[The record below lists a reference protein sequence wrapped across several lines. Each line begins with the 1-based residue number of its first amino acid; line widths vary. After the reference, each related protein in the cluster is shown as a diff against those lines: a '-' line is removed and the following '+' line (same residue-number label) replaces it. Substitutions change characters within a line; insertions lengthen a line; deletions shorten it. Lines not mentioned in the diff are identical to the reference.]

1 MVLRRSA
8 SLLSVL
14 AAALAMAALPG
25 SAPRAQDAG
34 GAPPAEIAPPAEAA
48 PPAETPSP
56 PGAEAPAAEAPELP
70 RHHALSLIGEPKFGP
85 DLKHF
90 DWVNPNAPKGGV
102 LRFASQGTFDSL
114 NPYSIKGVP
123 AGPVAMI
130 YDSLMVGSPDEEST
144 EYGLI
149 AEWVS
154 YPPDYAWARF
164 GLRPE
169 ARFHDGKP
177 ITPEDVIFSLDAIK
191 KAHPMYARYYKN
203 VVKAEKTGEHEV
215 TFTFDVTGNRELPQ
229 ILGQLT
235 VFPKHFWEA
244 TGRNGEQRDLA
255 KSTLE
260 VPLGSG
266 PYKVKSFD
274 TGNRVVLERVKDY
287 WAQDLPVRIG
297 QYNFD
302 EIRFQYFRERTAA
315 FEDFKSGRA
324 DIWRE
329 NTASFWATQFDFDA
343 IKKGWVKKEVIPT
356 KGVARMQGF
365 VFNTRRDKFKDRR
378 VRQAFNYAF
387 DFEDLNRSV
396 LFGQYTRVASYFD
409 NSELAAKGLP
419 QGRELEI
426 LKEFEKDLPPEVFTT
441 EWKNP
446 VFATREDARKNLA
459 EAMRLFK
466 EAGWEVRQEEV
477 EDPDCGFFCK
487 AGRAVGLGAA
497 RTQTV
502 LRNAK
507 GEPFTVE
514 FLLGSDAFQRHVAHY
529 ISNLA
534 KIGVRASVRIVD
546 PAQYEQRESSFDF
559 DIIIDSFPQSMSP
572 GNEQRDFWGSAAADQ
587 HGTRNTIGIK
597 DPVVDALIE
606 KLILA
611 KDREDLVAHTRALDR
626 VLLWGH
632 YLVPQWYNPYEWLA
646 TWDIFGRPEKLPSL
660 TSAVTQV
667 WWIDP
672 DKEKAL
678 AGQRK

>member
-1 MVLRRSA
+1 MAAEYMVHRRSIS
-8 SLLSVL
+8 SLSPF
-14 AAALAMAALPG
+14 AALAMAAIFAS
-25 SAPRAQDAG
+25 SAALAQDAG
-34 GAPPAEIAPPAEAA
+34 APAPTEPVEPIPSAQTTPAA
-48 PPAETPSP
+48 P
-56 PGAEAPAAEAPELP
+56 EAGEPV
-70 RHHALSLIGEPKFGP
+70 RRHALSLIGEPKFGP
-85 DLKHF
+85 DFKHF
-90 DWVNPNAPKGGV
+90 DWVNPDAPTGGV
-102 LRFASQGTFDSL
+102 VRFATEGTFDSL
-114 NPYSIKGVP
+114 NPYSIRGVP
-123 AGPVAMI
+123 AGAVGMI
-130 YDSLMVGSPDEEST
+130 YDSLMTGSPDEESA

-149 AEWVS
+149 AEWIS
-154 YPPDYAWARF
+154 YPPDYSWAKF

-203 VVKAEKTGEHEV
+203 VVKAEKTGEREV
-215 TFTFDVTGNRELPQ
+215 TFTFDITGNRELPQ

-244 TGRNGEQRDLA
+244 TGRNSEPRDLA

-266 PYKVKSFD
+266 PYKVKSVD
-274 TGNRVVLERVKDY
+274 TGNRIVLERVADY
-287 WAQDLPVRIG
+287 WAKDLPVRVG
-297 QYNFD
+297 QFNFD
-302 EIRFQYFRERTAA
+302 ELRFQYFRERTAA

-324 DIWRE
+324 DFWRE
-329 NTASFWATQFDFDA
+329 NTASAWATQFDFDA
-343 IKKGWVKKEVIPT
+343 IKKGWVKKEAIPT

-378 VRQAFNYAF
+378 VREAFNYAF
-387 DFEDLNRSV
+387 DFEELNRSV

-419 QGRELEI
+419 EGRELEI
-426 LKEFEKDLPPEVFTT
+426 LKQFEKDLPPEVFTT

-446 VFATREDARKNLA
+446 VFASREDLRKNLA

-477 EDPDCGFFCK
+477 EDPDCGIFCK
-487 AGRAVGLGAA
+487 VA
-497 RTQTV
+497 RTVGIGSARTETV

-514 FLLGSDAFQRHVAHY
+514 FLLGSDAFQRHVAQY
-529 ISNLA
+529 ISNLS
-534 KIGVRASVRIVD
+534 KIGVKANVRVVD
-546 PAQYEQRESSFDF
+546 PAQYERRETTFDF
-559 DIIIDSFPQSMSP
+559 DIIVDSFPQSMSP

-587 HGTRNTIGIK
+587 QGSRNTIGIK
-597 DPVVDALIE
+597 DPVIDALIE
-606 KLILA
+606 QLIVA
-611 KDREDLVAHTRALDR
+611 KDRDEVVAHTRALDR

-632 YLVPQWYNPYEWLA
+632 YLVPQWYNPYEWIA

-660 TSAVTQV
+660 TSAFTQV
-667 WWIDP
+667 WWVDP

-678 AGQRK
+678 SAQRK

>member
-1 MVLRRSA
+1 MAAEYMVHRRSIS
-8 SLLSVL
+8 SLSPF
-14 AAALAMAALPG
+14 AALAMAAVFAS
-25 SAPRAQDAG
+25 SAALAQDAG
-34 GAPPAEIAPPAEAA
+34 TPAPAGPAEPIPSAQTTPAA
-48 PPAETPSP
+48 PEAGEPA
-56 PGAEAPAAEAPELP
+56 
-70 RHHALSLIGEPKFGP
+70 RRHALSLIGEPKFGP
-85 DLKHF
+85 DFKHF
-90 DWVNPNAPKGGV
+90 DWVNPDAPTGGV
-102 LRFASQGTFDSL
+102 VRFATEGTFDSL
-114 NPYSIKGVP
+114 NPYSIRGVP
-123 AGPVAMI
+123 AGAVGMI
-130 YDSLMVGSPDEEST
+130 YDSLMTGSPDEESA

-149 AEWVS
+149 AEWIS
-154 YPPDYAWARF
+154 YPPDYSWAKF

-203 VVKAEKTGEHEV
+203 VVKAEKTGEREV
-215 TFTFDVTGNRELPQ
+215 TFTFDITGNRELPQ

-244 TGRNGEQRDLA
+244 TGRNGEPRDLA

-266 PYKVKSFD
+266 PYKVKSVD
-274 TGNRVVLERVKDY
+274 TGNRIVLERVADY
-287 WAQDLPVRIG
+287 WAKDLPVRVG
-297 QYNFD
+297 QFNFD
-302 EIRFQYFRERTAA
+302 ELRFQYFRERTAA

-324 DIWRE
+324 DFWRE
-329 NTASFWATQFDFDA
+329 NTASAWATQFDFDA
-343 IKKGWVKKEVIPT
+343 IKKGWVKKEAIPT

-378 VRQAFNYAF
+378 VREAFNYAF
-387 DFEDLNRSV
+387 DFEELNRSV

-419 QGRELEI
+419 EGRELEI
-426 LKEFEKDLPPEVFTT
+426 LKQFEKDLPPEVFTT

-446 VFATREDARKNLA
+446 VFASREDLRKNLA

-477 EDPDCGFFCK
+477 EDPDCGIFCK
-487 AGRAVGLGAA
+487 VA
-497 RTQTV
+497 RTVGIGSARTETV

-514 FLLGSDAFQRHVAHY
+514 FLLGSDAFQRHVAQY
-529 ISNLA
+529 ISNLS
-534 KIGVRASVRIVD
+534 KIGVKANVRVVD
-546 PAQYEQRESSFDF
+546 PAQYERRETTFDF
-559 DIIIDSFPQSMSP
+559 DIIVDSFPQSMSP

-587 HGTRNTIGIK
+587 QGSRNTIGIK
-597 DPVVDALIE
+597 DPVIDALIE
-606 KLILA
+606 QLIVA
-611 KDREDLVAHTRALDR
+611 KDRDEVVAHTRALDR

-632 YLVPQWYNPYEWLA
+632 YLVPQWYNPYEWIA

-660 TSAVTQV
+660 TSAFTQV
-667 WWIDP
+667 WWVDP

-678 AGQRK
+678 SAQRK

>member
-1 MVLRRSA
+1 MAAEYMVHRRSIS
-8 SLLSVL
+8 SLSPF
-14 AAALAMAALPG
+14 AALAMAAIFAS
-25 SAPRAQDAG
+25 SAALAQDAG
-34 GAPPAEIAPPAEAA
+34 TPAPTEPAEPIPSAQTTPAA
-48 PPAETPSP
+48 P
-56 PGAEAPAAEAPELP
+56 EAGEPV
-70 RHHALSLIGEPKFGP
+70 RRHALSLIGEPKFGP
-85 DLKHF
+85 DFKHF
-90 DWVNPNAPKGGV
+90 DWVNPDAPTGGV
-102 LRFASQGTFDSL
+102 VRFATEGTFDSL
-114 NPYSIKGVP
+114 NPYSIRGVP
-123 AGPVAMI
+123 AGAVGMI
-130 YDSLMVGSPDEEST
+130 YDSLMTGSPDEESA

-149 AEWVS
+149 AEWIS
-154 YPPDYAWARF
+154 YPPDYSWAKF

-203 VVKAEKTGEHEV
+203 VVKAEKTGEREV
-215 TFTFDVTGNRELPQ
+215 TFTFDITGNRELPQ

-244 TGRNGEQRDLA
+244 TGRNGEPRDLA

-266 PYKVKSFD
+266 PYKVKSVD
-274 TGNRVVLERVKDY
+274 TGNRIVLERVADY
-287 WAQDLPVRIG
+287 WAKDLPVRVG
-297 QYNFD
+297 QFNFD
-302 EIRFQYFRERTAA
+302 ELRFQYFRERTAA

-324 DIWRE
+324 DFWRE
-329 NTASFWATQFDFDA
+329 NTASAWATQFDFDA
-343 IKKGWVKKEVIPT
+343 IKKGWVKKEAIPT

-378 VRQAFNYAF
+378 VREAFNYAF
-387 DFEDLNRSV
+387 DFEELNRSV

-419 QGRELEI
+419 EGRELEI
-426 LKEFEKDLPPEVFTT
+426 LKQFEKDLPPEVFTT

-446 VFATREDARKNLA
+446 VFASREDLRKNLA

-477 EDPDCGFFCK
+477 EDPDCGIFCK
-487 AGRAVGLGAA
+487 VA
-497 RTQTV
+497 RTVGIGSARTETV

-514 FLLGSDAFQRHVAHY
+514 FLLGSDAFQRHVAQY
-529 ISNLA
+529 ISNLS
-534 KIGVRASVRIVD
+534 KIGVKANVRVVD
-546 PAQYEQRESSFDF
+546 PAQYERRETTFDF
-559 DIIIDSFPQSMSP
+559 DIIVDSFPQSMSP

-587 HGTRNTIGIK
+587 QGSRNTIGIK
-597 DPVVDALIE
+597 DPVIDALIE
-606 KLILA
+606 QLIVA
-611 KDREDLVAHTRALDR
+611 KDRDEVVAHTRALDR

-632 YLVPQWYNPYEWLA
+632 YLVPQWYNPYEWIA

-660 TSAVTQV
+660 TSAFTQV
-667 WWIDP
+667 WWVDP

-678 AGQRK
+678 SAQRK